1 MLTKTPV
8 KLRSTYHRQISCV
21 ARPSPQPLLQRMY
34 RRICIIRYDEITP
47 RYSRQFSD
55 DMLAVSVVAN
65 VVKEAK
71 IEYQIK
77 LLVGKW

>member
-1 MLTKTPV
+1 M
-8 KLRSTYHRQISCV
+8 
-21 ARPSPQPLLQRMY
+21 
-34 RRICIIRYDEITP
+34 P